1 MIEQEMSA
9 AALGAARALAEAFGL
24 GDEVQALGEWPIEQG
39 DSVIAVRLGPDDLQL
54 LLAVNDDVADRLSGA
69 PDVLDG
75 GIRAAAA
82 ALETALGLTEPLT
95 VLGIERSSVPPP
107 TTIAG
112 ITDQGTLTALVGLT
126 GSIGGAAA
134 AEVAPAP
141 QMAAQQ
147 QPVASPAQEAPAF
160 QPGALTAD
168 HGHTA
173 RSGNRPLAVLH
184 DVDLLVTAE
193 LGRTTMPVRELLDL
207 APGMVV
213 EIDRAA
219 GAPIDLLVN
228 GRRIA
233 SGEVVVIDEEFGV
246 RITEI
251 LEGDLS

>member
-1 MIEQEMSA
+1 MIEQELAA
-9 AALGAARALAEAFGL
+9 AALGAARALAQAFGL
-24 GDEVQALGEWPIEQG
+24 GDEVQPLDEWPVEQG
-39 DSVIAVRLGPDDLQL
+39 DSVIAVRLGPDDVQL
-54 LLAVNDDVADRLSGA
+54 CLAVNDDVADRLSAA
-69 PDVLDG
+69 PDVLEE
-75 GIRAAAA
+75 GIRAAVGALDA
-82 ALETALGLTEPLT
+82 ALRTEVPLS
-95 VLGIERSSVPPP
+95 VLGVDRTSVTRPDVV
-107 TTIAG
+107 AG
-112 ITDQGTLTALVGLT
+112 ITDQGTLTALVGLSASLAT
-126 GSIGGAAA
+126 NAAPAA
-134 AEVAPAP
+134 AETAPQASPPPPPAPAD
-141 QMAAQQ
+141 AA
-147 QPVASPAQEAPAF
+147 SF
-160 QPGALTAD
+160 QPGVLAEAD
-168 HGHTA
+168 GRGA
-173 RSGNRPLAVLH
+173 RAGSRPLAVLH